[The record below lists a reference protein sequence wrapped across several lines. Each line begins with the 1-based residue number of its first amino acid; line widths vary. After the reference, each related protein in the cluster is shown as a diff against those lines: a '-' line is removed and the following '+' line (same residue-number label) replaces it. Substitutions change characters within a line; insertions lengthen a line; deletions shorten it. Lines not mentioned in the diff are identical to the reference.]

1 MAFLATICG
10 VIRLRAV
17 ALVLVPLA
25 LVAACGGSGS
35 SGKTIT
41 ATLPKCSYPVSG
53 PAAKTVTPPPGNP
66 PSTNPSTLVIS
77 TNDGDIPITLE
88 PATAPCAVNSFV
100 SLAQQGYFDNTRCHR
115 LTTQGYYVLQC
126 GDPTGTGRGGPGYSF
141 ADELV
146 KNDPRLQPCAS
157 DGSVC
162 TYNSGTI
169 AMANAGPNTNGSQF
183 FLVYG
188 NSPFPPAYTVLGH
201 MDAAGLAVVKA
212 IAAKGIGTVGTGPGD
227 GAPKDPVTITS
238 VK

>member
-1 MAFLATICG
+1 M
-10 VIRLRAV
+10 IRLRSA
-17 ALVLVPLA
+17 ALVLLPLV
-25 LVAACGGSGS
+25 LVSACGSSGS
-35 SGKTIT
+35 SGSSHNTV
-41 ATLPKCSYPVSG
+41 ASSAPKCSYPAAG
-53 PAAKTVTPPPGNP
+53 QAAKTVTPPPGNP
-66 PSTNPSTLVIS
+66 PASNPTSMVIS

-88 PATAPCAVNSFV
+88 PSTAPCTVNSFV
-100 SLAQQGYFDNTRCHR
+100 SLAQQGYFDKTPCHR

-126 GDPTGTGRGGPGYSF
+126 GDPSGTGTGGPGYSF

-162 TYNSGTI
+162 TYNSGVI
-169 AMANAGPNTNGSQF
+169 AMANSGPNTNGSQF

-188 NSPFPPAYTVLGH
+188 NSEFPPAYTVLGH

-212 IAAKGIGTVGTGPGD
+212 IAAKGIGKVGLGPGD
-227 GAPKDPVTITS
+227 GSPKEPVTITS